1 MNRFDHSAPANGPN
15 GGGRPRGASAA
26 ARPRRGKSAMAREAN
41 MTGWLF
47 VSPMVLGFAL
57 LLIAPLVMAFSMSF
71 TDWPLLGEAKFIGLD
86 NYHALLVDS
95 LFWKSLGNTFYFAA
109 GLVPLNIA
117 LALSLALLLA
127 RNLPGMGIFRTAIFM
142 PVVTSLIVWS
152 IVWKYM
158 FATDS
163 GFINQLL
170 QLVGIQGPA
179 WLYNPKLAMPAVIVT
194 SVLKNVGLNMVLF
207 ITALQQ
213 VPSHLYEAAKIDGA
227 GRAKT
232 FFSVTVPMI
241 TPTIFLTT
249 ILTVIGSM
257 KVFGQIYV
265 MTHGGPGNSTK
276 VLVYYIWEKAFRLF
290 EFGYA
295 SALAFILFFIILIF
309 TLIQWQLR
317 TRWVF
322 HES

>member
-26 ARPRRGKSAMAREAN
+26 AGPRRGKSAMAREAN

-86 NYHALLVDS
+86 NYRALLVDS

-227 GRAKT
+227 SEYRIFWTIVMPLVKPAWLTLLILLLQTLWGSDGGSFIYSEELKT
-232 FFSVTVPMI
+232 MHYA
-241 TPTIFLTT
+241 L
-249 ILTVIGSM
+249 
-257 KVFGQIYV
+257 GQIV
-265 MTHGGPGNSTK
+265 QGGIARAGAGAAVAVLMMSVPIVTFVVSQSK
-276 VLVYYIWEKAFRLF
+276 VIQTMAFS
-290 EFGYA
+290 GMKD
-295 SALAFILFFIILIF
+295 
-309 TLIQWQLR
+309 
-317 TRWVF
+317 
-322 HES
+322 